1 LQQPPLQQQHLAFF
15 LAGFSQQPL
24 ASSLAGFSQQPLA
37 AAQQADVFTAVGVVP
52 AGAAQPLASS
62 QQGEPGKQHS
72 EPEKQQSALVLL
84 LE

>member
-1 LQQPPLQQQHLAFF
+1 LQQLSLQQQHLAF

-52 AGAAQPLASS
+52 AVAAQPPASS
-62 QQGEPGKQHS
+62 QQGEPGMQHS
-72 EPEKQQSALVLL
+72 EPGKQQSALVLL
-84 LE
+84 LA